1 MTLQE
6 FRERTALAPTPE
18 EYNQIEDIYLATGNL
33 DKDEFCKDYKIHHQ
47 SSIIAAIYKQNEKL
61 KEKCDTFREG
71 NNKMIDFLL
80 ERAQVFGDINL
91 LQKAINMIGHAGV
104 IKSKIAL
111 ELPFWDIDKEYI
123 KDNIE

>member
-47 SSIIAAIYKQNEKL
+47 SSIIAALYKQNGKL

-91 LQKAINMIGHAGV
+91 LHKAINMIGHAGV
-104 IKSKIAL
+104 IKRKIVL
-111 ELPFWDIDKEYI
+111 ELPFWDIDNEYI